1 MLCLTNNVKIMESIR
16 VRKGFVTDYRFK
28 DQHFSLLLISA
39 RSSCETSSEIN
50 SISQQDACYGVHY
63 ACRNENGHKARQGCN

>member
-1 MLCLTNNVKIMESIR
+1 MLFLINNVKIMKSIR

-39 RSSCETSSEIN
+39 CRFCETSSEIN
-50 SISQQDACYGVHY
+50 LISQ
-63 ACRNENGHKARQGCN
+63 